1 MNILIVRVTCR
12 GDVEIWWKLDM
23 DFTIFNIF
31 FLRFPEYL
39 LQILV
44 KWSRRGIVLPFFF
57 SRFKH
62 KVLQS
67 WQRVVI
73 NAIWDML
80 FNVLF
85 SVQRQISVFGNLFG
99 TSTRCFRLS
108 VLFYK
113 HLFASLR
120 IILKNRHVYL
130 KVYVFL
136 EDLQLIQRTQF
147 RKNHTGRN

>member
-1 MNILIVRVTCR
+1 MYFN
-12 GDVEIWWKLDM
+12 
-23 DFTIFNIF
+23 IFNIF
-31 FLRFPEYL
+31 SRFPGYL

-44 KWSRRGIVLPFFF
+44 EWSRRGEVLSIYFLQ
-57 SRFKH
+57 FKH
-62 KVLQS
+62 KALQS

-99 TSTRCFRLS
+99 TSARCFRLS
-108 VLFYK
+108 VSFYK

-120 IILKNRHVYL
+120 TILKNRHVYL

-136 EDLQLIQRTQF
+136 EDLQLIQRRQF
-147 RKNHTGRN
+147 RKNHIGRN